1 MQTPKIYL
9 DHCTCN
15 RPFGNGEFTM
25 RTDHLVRVEAMDA
38 LIASLGTVD
47 AERFISMVKR
57 DTFDYTEWQRKLWS
71 DKSIEEIHALATEH
85 ERMKNEE

>member
-1 MQTPKIYL
+1 
-9 DHCTCN
+9 
-15 RPFGNGEFTM
+15 M
-25 RTDHLVRVEAMDA
+25 RTDQLVRVEAMDA

-57 DTFDYTEWQRKLWS
+57 DTFDYTEWQRKLWN

-85 ERMKNEE
+85 ERMKKEE